1 MPKTRRHVPINI
13 GRFLRDRLGKTREFS
28 QVYEKAKIKLV
39 HMMRITVVSP
49 CKRGI
54 VVISPCKQRIVM
66 RFFIVVLSTLFIT
79 PALAGI
85 GPLLGPV
92 DVVDTEETGYVG
104 LVWTLNGGISQTPEV
119 SVGFQS
125 VDVEA
130 NGDIDEGYDI
140 NLRFAWNDM
149 NLPTDYS
156 LRASSLFGDID
167 MITNLGLGI
176 TNKGNVLATAGV
188 QGDYLRIGL
197 DLSGAGLEAT
207 GEVLSL
213 ELPDA
218 PEIEFAP

>member
-1 MPKTRRHVPINI
+1 
-13 GRFLRDRLGKTREFS
+13 
-28 QVYEKAKIKLV
+28 
-39 HMMRITVVSP
+39 
-49 CKRGI
+49 
-54 VVISPCKQRIVM
+54 M
-66 RFFIVVLSTLFIT
+66 RFFIVVLSTLFIS
-79 PALAGI
+79 PALAG

-92 DVVDTEETGYVG
+92 TLVDTEETGYVG

-125 VDVEA
+125 VDVET

-213 ELPDA
+213 ELPEAPDA
-218 PEIEFAP
+218 SEGPPLLFLDLQPG